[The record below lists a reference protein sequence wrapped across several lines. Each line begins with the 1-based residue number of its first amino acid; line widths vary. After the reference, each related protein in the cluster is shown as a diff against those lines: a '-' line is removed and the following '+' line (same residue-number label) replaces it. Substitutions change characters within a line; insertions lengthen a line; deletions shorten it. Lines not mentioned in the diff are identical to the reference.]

1 MVDDREKEHVV
12 EGAHALLAIAGAI
25 DALLF
30 LHAGGLLAVYMTGN
44 TSKLGQA
51 FSRLDG
57 SAAGALALV
66 IACFVAATT
75 AAAWL
80 GTRAGR
86 ARASVLLGV
95 VAALLALAQ
104 VLAEA
109 KYPLRTIALIAAATG
124 TLNQVLPAEAGV
136 TFITGSLVGLGRAVA
151 SGRGKRA
158 LGLALR
164 WVAFLAGAVLATAA
178 DERFHVPVLGGVAGV
193 VAIAAL
199 VTLIPNGE

>member
-1 MVDDREKEHVV
+1 MGDVREEEHAV
-12 EGAHALLAIAGAI
+12 EGAHALLATAGAI

-44 TSKLGQA
+44 TSKLGQS
-51 FSRLDG
+51 FSRLEG

-66 IACFVAATT
+66 IACFVGATT

-86 ARASVLLGV
+86 ARGAVLLGV
-95 VAALLALAQ
+95 VAVLLAAAQ
-104 VLAEA
+104 VLAET
-109 KYPLRTIALIAAATG
+109 KYSVRTIALIAAAMG

-151 SGRGKRA
+151 SAQGRRA
-158 LGLALR
+158 LGLTLR
-164 WVAFLAGAVLATAA
+164 WVAFLAGAVVATAA
-178 DERFHVPVLGGVAGV
+178 DERFHFPVLGGVAGI

-199 VTLIPNGE
+199 VTLVPNGE